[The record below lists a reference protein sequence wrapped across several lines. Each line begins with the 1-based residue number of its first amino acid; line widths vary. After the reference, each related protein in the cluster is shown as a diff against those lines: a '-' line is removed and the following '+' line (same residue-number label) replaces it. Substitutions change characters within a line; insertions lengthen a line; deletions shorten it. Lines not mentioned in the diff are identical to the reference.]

1 MLCQIDNKNMK
12 NSAFTLAEGA
22 THVDTQNNSCQSLVC
37 YSGGATQA
45 VHDIE
50 NLCKIGV
57 SDAAATLPPHSNSL
71 PKGARGQK
79 ENIPSLEGRGSKG
92 VGENENQPSPQP
104 SPIGEGVGKKIL
116 NRVQDDENNFL
127 KRTYSLINLFSYS
140 PRKRAA
146 FTLAEVLI
154 TLGIIGVV
162 AALTMPA
169 LIANYQKRVTV
180 TRLKEAY
187 SILSQAVRLS
197 ENDNGEARYWENY
210 SNQIQ
215 DGQDHITSFAET
227 YIIPYIK
234 SNVIGNI
241 HPDDINI
248 KAYRGLDGSIVSGI
262 MYVKTYIVRLNN
274 GQDIFM
280 SYNTYDGTYREVFFY
295 IDVNGAE
302 KNPNVLAKDT
312 FLFYLDFNSGTIR
325 PYGSAEDCSKNNS
338 RVCAAKIIQDGWQIT
353 KNYPW

>member
-22 THVDTQNNSCQSLVC
+22 THVDTQNNSCQSLVNYC
-37 YSGGATQA
+37 AGAEYNN
-45 VHDIE
+45 V
-50 NLCKIGV
+50 KIY
-57 SDAAATLPPHSNSL
+57 AAPLLASE
-71 PKGARGQK
+71 QD
-79 ENIPSLEGRGSKG
+79 RGSKG
-92 VGENENQPSPQP
+92 EGENQPSPQP
-104 SPIGEGVGKKIL
+104 SPIGEGAICHPELVSGSQEKQKRGFQSGVHEIL

-312 FLFYLDFNSGTIR
+312 LLFYLDFNSGTIR

-338 RVCAAKIIQDGWQIT
+338 RVCAAKIVQDGWQIT